1 MDATV
6 ARVGSYLIDRELG
19 RGGMGVVYAGRHEA
33 TGAPAAVKTVT
44 EADSRRMFQI
54 RREIDALARLAHPG
68 VVRIL
73 GHGVDGGFPW
83 YAMELLDGLTLEGV
97 HRAFLERP
105 LRATASNRFGDTT
118 TAVLPLSA
126 GALNAPDWTE
136 SPRTVAPAIRFEAA
150 GGHLAEAMGLVVR
163 LCETLAFVHGE
174 GVIHRDLK
182 PSNIFV
188 TAGGLP
194 VLVDFGLVA
203 HVGGVT
209 GRDVLDETWMAGS
222 CLFMAPEQISGELL
236 DPRADLYTL
245 GCIMYLLITGRPPFD
260 GTTTEVVNQ
269 HLQAS
274 APPPSASVDGVPHEL
289 DQLVLRLLAK
299 QPRNRVGHAYDVA
312 AALQRLRVTAPTW
325 DEELPRTRTYL
336 YRPPLVGRE
345 AVLEEI
351 DGRTK
356 RLADGRC
363 SLVLL
368 GGESGVGKTRVA
380 LEIASRVVARG
391 QEVATSTC
399 TPTLPPL
406 NPLRPLLQHIADYCV
421 EQGAAASERLVG
433 ERGPVMAAYEPAL
446 SGIPGQEK
454 REAPAPLPQAAA
466 RSRLFRSLSETLA
479 AYTAAVPTLLVVDDL
494 QWADE
499 LTCAF
504 FEHLAAAP
512 LTADMRLVVLGT
524 YRSEER
530 TPALEKLL
538 AAEHTV
544 GFTLSRLSTNYVGAM
559 VAGMLSLSNPP
570 AAFVRFLADKT
581 EGNPFFLAEYLRT
594 AVSEQ
599 VLIRT
604 RSGHWTLA
612 ETDDPTDV
620 ICESL
625 PLPRSLREVI
635 GRRLETLSPRAAGV
649 LGCAT
654 VIGREFDLGVLQQV
668 AGLEE
673 HELAA
678 ALTELVDRH
687 VIENAEAGGFRIS
700 HDKLREIPYAALGDE
715 RCSLHGRVAATLE
728 ALHKGDDRFHGV
740 LGNHWSRAEQP
751 ALAAPHL
758 ERAGDRALTLYAPAD
773 AIGFYRNAL
782 TALEASGAAGR
793 ATFGVCEKLADALA
807 LTGSHAEARAVF
819 AQAVASAP
827 SGVDVARLHRKSGK
841 TLETEHDHAQALDAY
856 DRAERSLLDTID
868 RDASWHREWVQ
879 VQLNRIWIFYWQ
891 NRTDDMN
898 QSVERVAPAV
908 NEYGSA
914 LQRSNYYQALVT
926 RDFRQ
931 RRYVV
936 ADDVIANARR
946 SLSAAEEARAPAES
960 GFARFVLGF
969 GLLFGGQ
976 LEEAEAQLF
985 EALQG
990 ARRLGD
996 VTSKLR
1002 CQAYLT
1008 LTHRRQQRVQDAEAS
1023 AEQTLALATSLK
1035 MNDYVGLAQAVLGW
1049 TAWTRRDAAEA
1060 RRLSQA
1066 AMESWS
1072 HLNFPY
1078 PFQWTGA
1085 LTLLAVQLDNVPLRT
1100 LVGVVQPLLA
1110 PGQLRLP
1117 EPVNANLEKAVRA
1130 YERKDSEATR
1140 EALQRAV
1147 DEARRAG
1154 FL

>member
-6 ARVGSYLIDRELG
+6 AKVGSYLIDRQLG
-19 RGGMGVVYAGRHEA
+19 RGGMGIVYAGRHEV
-33 TGAPAAVKTVT
+33 TGARAAVKTVIG
-44 EADSRRMFQI
+44 ADSRRLFQI

-83 YAMELLDGLTLEGV
+83 YAMDLLEGLTLEGV
-97 HRAFLERP
+97 HRRFLEGP
-105 LRATASNRFGDTT
+105 HQATLLYPGDETT
-118 TAVLPLSA
+118 TGLPWSA
-126 GALNAPDWTE
+126 PTTIAPDRMK
-136 SPRTVAPAIRFEAA
+136 SPDAVAPAIRSEAA
-150 GGHLAEAMGLVVR
+150 GGNLAEAMGLVVR

-188 TAGGLP
+188 TARGLP

-209 GRDVLDETWMAGS
+209 GRDVLDETWVAGS

-236 DPRADLYTL
+236 DPRADLYAL
-245 GCIMYLLITGRPPFD
+245 GCVMYLLITGRPPFS
-260 GTTTEVVNQ
+260 GTAIEVMSQ
-269 HLQAS
+269 HLQAP
-274 APPPSASVDGVPHEL
+274 AVPPSAIVDGVPREL
-289 DQLVLRLLAK
+289 EQLVLELLAK
-299 QPRNRVGHAYDVA
+299 DPRDRVGHAHDVA
-312 AALQRLRVTAPTW
+312 AALQRLRVNAPAW
-325 DEELPRTRTYL
+325 GEELPRTRAYL
-336 YRPPLVGRE
+336 YRPPLVGRQ
-345 AVLEEI
+345 AAI
-351 DGRTK
+351 DQIDAHAKGLVEGR
-356 RLADGRC
+356 GGV
-363 SLVLL
+363 VLL

-391 QEVATSTC
+391 QEVTTSVC
-399 TPTLPPL
+399 APTLPPL
-406 NPLRPLLQHIADYCV
+406 GPLRPLLQRIADYCI
-421 EQGAAASERLVG
+421 EHGAAVSQRLVG
-433 ERGPVMAAYEPAL
+433 EHGPVMAMYEPAL

-466 RSRLFRSLSETLA
+466 RARLFGALSETLA
-479 AYTAAVPTLLVVDDL
+479 VYAAAIPTLLVVDDL
-494 QWADE
+494 QWADD
-499 LTCAF
+499 LTGAF
-504 FEHLAAAP
+504 LEHLSAGP
-512 LTADMRLVVLGT
+512 IVDMRLVVLGT
-524 YRSEER
+524 YRTEER
-530 TPALEKLL
+530 TPALEQLL
-538 AAEHTV
+538 AATHTA
-544 GFTLSRLSTNYVGAM
+544 GLTLTRLSTDYVGAM
-559 VAGMLSLSNPP
+559 VAGMLSLPTPP

-604 RSGHWTLA
+604 PSGHWTFA
-612 ETDDPTDV
+612 ESNDPTDV

-635 GRRLETLSPRAAGV
+635 SRRLETLSPRAAGV
-649 LGCAT
+649 LRSAA
-654 VIGREFDLGVLQQV
+654 VIGREFDLGVLQHV

-673 HELAA
+673 HELTS

-687 VIENAEAGGFRIS
+687 VIENTEAGGFRIS
-700 HDKLREIPYAALGDE
+700 HDKLREISYAELGDAE
-715 RCSLHGRVAATLE
+715 RRSLHGRAASALD
-728 ALHKGDDRFHGV
+728 ALHRGDDRFHGV
-740 LGNHWSRAEQP
+740 LGDHWSRAGAP
-751 ALAAPHL
+751 ALAAPLL

-773 AIGFYRNAL
+773 AIGFYRHAL
-782 TALEASGAAGR
+782 GALEAGGAAGPT
-793 ATFGVCEKLADALA
+793 TFGVREKLADALA
-807 LTGSHAEARAVF
+807 VTGRYADARAVF

-827 SGVDVARLHRKSGK
+827 SGVEAARLHRKTGK
-841 TLETEHDHAQALDAY
+841 TLETEHDHAQALDAFG
-856 DRAERSLLDTID
+856 RAERSLLDAID

-898 QSVERVAPAV
+898 QLVERVAPAV
-908 NEYGSA
+908 NEHGSA

-946 SLSAAEEARAPAES
+946 SLSAAEEARAPVES
-960 GFARFVLGF
+960 VFARFVLGF
-969 GLLFGGQ
+969 GLLFAGQ
-976 LEEAEAQLF
+976 LDEAEAQLV

-996 VTSKLR
+996 VTSGLR
-1002 CQAYLT
+1002 CQAYLA
-1008 LTHRRQQRVQDAEAS
+1008 LTQRRQQRLQDAEAS

-1035 MNDYVGLAQAVLGW
+1035 MGDYVGLAQSILGW
-1049 TAWTRRDAAEA
+1049 AAWKRGAMAEA

-1066 AMESWS
+1066 AMESWDQ
-1072 HLNFPY
+1072 LNFPY
-1078 PFQWTGA
+1078 PFRWTGV
-1085 LTLLAVQLDNVPLRT
+1085 LTLLAVQLANVPLRV
-1100 LVGVVQPLLA
+1100 LVGIVEPLLA

-1117 EPVNANLEKAVRA
+1117 EPVNAALEKAVAA
-1130 YERKDSEATR
+1130 YGRQDSETTR
-1140 EALQRAV
+1140 EELQRAV
-1147 DEARRAG
+1147 DEARLTG